1 MKQHKMDKACSFYNW
16 IYSWKPG
23 ELAALLVGNQSQVAA
38 MVTLIIVYHVA
49 TMTYTVHR

>member
-1 MKQHKMDKACSFYNW
+1 MKQHKVDKTRRYYNL
-16 IYSWKPG
+16 IYSWRPG